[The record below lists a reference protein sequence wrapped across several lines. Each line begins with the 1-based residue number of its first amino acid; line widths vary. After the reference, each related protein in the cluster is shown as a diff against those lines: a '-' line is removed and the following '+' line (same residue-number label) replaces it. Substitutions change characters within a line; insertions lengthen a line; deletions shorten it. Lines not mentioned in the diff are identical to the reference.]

1 MSLSGD
7 GGDAPSRLGVRL
19 GGRPVP
25 LGSTTTHEP
34 AWTPKSTWVKWKSL
48 DATTNE
54 DKVIKMNI

>member
-1 MSLSGD
+1 MSLSG
-7 GGDAPSRLGVRL
+7 GGSGTSSRLGVRL

-34 AWTPKSTWVKWKSL
+34 TWVFRSTWTRWKSL

-54 DKVIKMNI
+54 DKVIKMII